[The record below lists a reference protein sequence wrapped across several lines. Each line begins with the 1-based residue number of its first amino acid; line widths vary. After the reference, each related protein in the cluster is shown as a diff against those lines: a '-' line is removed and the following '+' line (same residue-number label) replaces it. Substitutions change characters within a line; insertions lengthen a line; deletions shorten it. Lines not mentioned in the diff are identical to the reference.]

1 MTPLEATRRAE
12 AAASTR
18 RSPLIWTLALGALL
32 VAVAGVSV
40 FGWLPTSEAVR
51 GIVLREIRVPR
62 VLAATV
68 AGFAL
73 AVAGVLVQGALRN
86 RLAVPDLFGVS
97 GGAALATAVVV
108 THNLIAPPWH
118 PLVAFGGALAGGG
131 ICLAAA
137 RRAHTPT
144 QALLV
149 GSAVS
154 IGLQGAVLSVM
165 ATADQIQLAYIYR
178 YLVGSLTAVTREALA
193 PMLWP
198 VLLGLAL
205 AVLVTPVL
213 GILSLGDQAAAGLG
227 LDPRTW
233 RIVILGV
240 AAVLVAVVVA
250 PLGPLAWVSLIGPTL
265 SRWSW
270 PHLDERVRPL
280 HAGLVGATLT
290 VAADLAARQVFTP
303 FETPVGA
310 WTSFV
315 GFAVAAVLLRRRR
328 PDGEHPAGVV
338 AR

>member
-1 MTPLEATRRAE
+1 MC
-12 AAASTR
+12 
-18 RSPLIWTLALGALL
+18 
-32 VAVAGVSV
+32 
-40 FGWLPTSEAVR
+40 
-51 GIVLREIRVPR
+51 IR
-62 VLAATV
+62 
-68 AGFAL
+68 
-73 AVAGVLVQGALRN
+73 
-86 RLAVPDLFGVS
+86 DS
-97 GGAALATAVVV
+97 
-108 THNLIAPPWH
+108 
-118 PLVAFGGALAGGG
+118 
-131 ICLAAA
+131 
-137 RRAHTPT
+137 
-144 QALLV
+144 
-149 GSAVS
+149 
-154 IGLQGAVLSVM
+154 
-165 ATADQIQLAYIYR
+165 IYR

-310 WTSFV
+310 WSGLLYTS
-315 GFAVAAVLLRRRR
+315 R
-328 PDGEHPAGVV
+328 
-338 AR
+338 